1 MVIKVV
7 AKQLTSDK
15 ESRQESLEG
24 KMSEFEL
31 QNFNTNTKTHMV

>member
-1 MVIKVV
+1 VIKVV

-15 ESRQESLEG
+15 ESSQGSLEG

-31 QNFNTNTKTHMV
+31 PNFNATTKTHMV